1 MNADDLFELAEDP
14 RFIEGIYNY
23 CDRWCERC
31 PFTSRCLNYAQ
42 LQMIE
47 DRQGFD
53 PTDHDAENA
62 RFWQTLEDS
71 FQLTFELMQRTA
83 AEQGID
89 IHSPE
94 FQESL
99 KEAGEENRQRFE
111 AARSHYL
118 SQAAERYGLIVERW
132 FNRNEAVL
140 HQRLQKAKTA
150 SGEIHP
156 EQLLPEDVEDA
167 IEIIR
172 WYQFLPAAKLVSV
185 LAVEKIEEIRER
197 QQQHDN
203 GRVKV
208 ALIGI
213 DRSLLAW
220 GRVQMFWPESARE
233 IMRFAGLLSELRLEL
248 ELEFPEARDFIR
260 PGFDDASERVM

>member
-1 MNADDLFELAEDP
+1 MNADDLIELAEDP

-42 LQMIE
+42 LQMMQDE
-47 DRQGFD
+47 QGFD
-53 PTDHDAENA
+53 PTNRDAENA
-62 RFWQTLEDS
+62 RFWQTVENS
-71 FQLTFELMQRTA
+71 FQIAIELMERTA

-99 KEAGEENRQRFE
+99 EEADEVNRQQYKTAFN
-111 AARSHYL
+111 HHL
-118 SQAAERYGLIVERW
+118 SRAAEHYGLVVERW
-132 FNRNEAVL
+132 FNRNEAAL
-140 HQRLQKAKTA
+140 QRRLQKAKA
-150 SGEIHP
+150 GGEIVSD
-156 EQLLPEDVEDA
+156 QLLPEDVEDA

-185 LAVEKIEEIRER
+185 LAVEKIEQIPDR
-197 QQQHDN
+197 QQQHDD
-203 GRVKV
+203 GRIKV

-213 DRSLLAW
+213 DRSLLSW
-220 GRVQMFWPESARE
+220 GRVQMFWPERARE
-233 IMRFAGLLSELRLEL
+233 IMRFAGMLSELRLEL

-260 PGFDDASERVM
+260 PGFDEASEHAM

>member
-1 MNADDLFELAEDP
+1 MNADDLLELAEDP

-31 PFTSRCLNYAQ
+31 AFTSRCLNYAQ
-42 LQMIE
+42 LQMME
-47 DRQGFD
+47 DERGFD
-53 PTDHDAENA
+53 PTNQDAENA

-71 FQLTFELMQRTA
+71 LRMTMELMERSA
-83 AEQGID
+83 AEHGVD

-94 FQESL
+94 FQESME
-99 KEAGEENRQRFE
+99 EAGEENEWRFE
-111 AARSHYL
+111 AARNHHL
-118 SQAAERYGLIVERW
+118 SRAAERYGLAVEQW
-132 FNRNEAVL
+132 FKRNDAAL
-140 HQRLQKAKTA
+140 QQRLQKAKA
-150 SGEIHP
+150 SAEIRP
-156 EQLLPEDVEDA
+156 DELQPEDVEDA

-185 LAVEKIEEIRER
+185 LAVETIEEMRER

-203 GRVKV
+203 GRIKV

-220 GRVQMFWPESARE
+220 GRVQMFWPERARE
-233 IMRFAGLLSELRLEL
+233 IMRFAGLLSELRLWMERT
-248 ELEFPEARDFIR
+248 FPEARFFIR
-260 PGFDDASERVM
+260 PGFDEASERLM